1 METLWYDKK
10 ESEIMKV
17 KLAIDVEREDRK
29 AIAKVLGLDHELA
42 QPYEVEKF
50 VQRCFQIEL
59 SACKAYQR

>member
-1 METLWYDKK
+1 
-10 ESEIMKV
+10 MKV